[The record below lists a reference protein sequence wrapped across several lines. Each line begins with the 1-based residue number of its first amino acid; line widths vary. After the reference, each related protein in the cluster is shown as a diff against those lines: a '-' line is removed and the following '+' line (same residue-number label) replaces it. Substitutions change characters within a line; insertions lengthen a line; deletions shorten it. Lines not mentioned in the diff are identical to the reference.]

1 MNSLSYTQ
9 EFFLCS
15 FDSKGNRVAPILSL
29 DSFAPCLFVSGITE
43 LIAQGSLVSEDTDTL
58 DVVKP
63 PDDSLSYL
71 KPLYDAVASFKKPR
85 KLPEI
90 VGDLSFSTGKKS
102 GAILA
107 AVGTS
112 LVAAGCA
119 DELAGA
125 GLFKHKTKYAS
136 KPEAV
141 SRVIERVRAELLAGE
156 AVSDETAILTTLLD
170 KCDILKS
177 YFSKTEAPALKK
189 RMKELRGRQASA
201 PINKT
206 LDYIDEI
213 TAMIVVA
220 MSVAT
225 D

>member
-9 EFFLCS
+9 EFFLCAG
-15 FDSKGNRVAPILSL
+15 DSKGNHMAPILSL

-43 LIAQGSLVSEDTDTL
+43 LIERGFLVSEDKDTL

-63 PDDSLSYL
+63 PDDTPSYL
-71 KPLYDAVASFKKPR
+71 KPLYDAVASFKRPR

-90 VGDLSFSTGKKS
+90 VGDLTISGGKKS
-102 GAILA
+102 DAILA
-107 AVGTS
+107 AVGAS

-119 DELAGA
+119 DELPGA
-125 GLFKHKTKYAS
+125 GLFKHKTKYAP

-141 SRVIERVRAELLAGE
+141 RRVIERMRAELLEGGT
-156 AVSDETAILTTLLD
+156 VSDETAILTTLLD
-170 KCDILKS
+170 KCDLLKS
-177 YFSKTEAPALKK
+177 HFSKTETPTLKM
-189 RMKELRGRQASA
+189 RMKELRDSEASA

-213 TAMIVVA
+213 TAMLVVA
-220 MSVAT
+220 MSVVA